1 MQINSRKISLLG
13 VLIVILF
20 LFLVIFSINFFGFF
34 EKNEVEAV
42 ASRNLLEDEEL
53 HINQNPIDLD
63 SVLLENKG
71 EQATYEMVSEEID
84 LEYTTTYTEN
94 DELPSGTFH
103 VTQVRNWWASRGY
116 YYKKIHKWWID
127 FRANCGKQH

>member
-20 LFLVIFSINFFGFF
+20 LFLIIFSINFFGFF

-42 ASRNLLEDEEL
+42 ASQNSLEDEEL

-63 SVLLENKG
+63 NILLENKG

-103 VTQVRNWWASRGY
+103 VTQVRN
-116 YYKKIHKWWID
+116 
-127 FRANCGKQH
+127 